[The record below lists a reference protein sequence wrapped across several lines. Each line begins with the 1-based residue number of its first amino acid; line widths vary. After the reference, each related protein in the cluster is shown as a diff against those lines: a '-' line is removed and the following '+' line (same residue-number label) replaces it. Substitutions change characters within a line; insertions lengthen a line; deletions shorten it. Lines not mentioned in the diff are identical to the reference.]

1 MTNEQVILITQIGFV
16 LGAVI
21 MIFFALW
28 YMFNQQTKAVL
39 KMFKSAAVWVL
50 VLLGIWDNDKD

>member
-39 KMFKSAAVWVL
+39 KMFKNAGVWIL
-50 VLLGIWDNDKD
+50 VLLGILENDKD